1 MDELFRL
8 RAIDLVRGISERRVS
23 CVDVMSAALAR
34 IGALDDRYR
43 AFLTVAAENALCHA
57 ERADRAIASGDAVGP
72 LHGLPVALKDLV
84 DTEGIRTTYGSALF
98 RDHVPDSDDVVAARL
113 KAAGAIIV
121 GKTNTPE
128 FGYGAITDN
137 ELRGPTCNP
146 YDPLM
151 TSGGSSGGSAAAV
164 SLGMVPVAHG
174 TDFAGSVRF
183 PASFCALVGLRP
195 TIGRIPVVPKSPLW
209 QNLIAHG
216 IFARTV
222 EDAAL
227 VLTVLA
233 GRDDRDP
240 VSYGDASWQAPDFS
254 AAHKT
259 DFGIAVSVDL
269 GFSLV
274 DGTVRRLFDHAM
286 EQIGRIFPKT
296 APVDLSLGDVKG
308 AFETLRGALLFD
320 QFGPMVAEHGERL
333 SETLRWNVERGRNI
347 SAADLYAAERT
358 RSRIYLE
365 LLSLLDRHDILVT
378 ISAPVPPFP
387 NADRNVLSIDG
398 KPLQHIID
406 WFGIAT
412 PVTVTGLP
420 ALSVPCG
427 WTDDGLPVGL
437 QLIARPYAEADL
449 LLCAYRLQEELGFR
463 HRWPAVEPGRP
474 TTEDQAPR

>member
-1 MDELFRL
+1 MDELFRF
-8 RAIDLVRGISERRVS
+8 RAIELVGGIRKRQFS
-23 CVDVMSAALAR
+23 CVDVVSASLAR
-34 IGALDDRYR
+34 IAALDDRYQ
-43 AFLTVAAENALCHA
+43 AFLTVAAEDALQRA
-57 ERADRAIASGDAVGP
+57 ERADRVIARGEAVGP
-72 LHGLPVALKDLV
+72 LHGLPMALKDLI

-98 RDHVPDSDDVVAARL
+98 RDHVPDADDIVAARL

-146 YDPLM
+146 YDPLR
-151 TSGGSSGGSAAAV
+151 TSGGSSGGSASAV

-195 TIGRIPVVPKSPLW
+195 TIGRIPTVPKSPLW

-227 VLTVLA
+227 ILTALA

-240 VSYGDASWQAPDFS
+240 ISYGEASWQAPDFL
-254 AAHKT
+254 AAAER
-259 DFGIAVSVDL
+259 DFGIAVSADL
-269 GFSLV
+269 GFALV
-274 DGTVRRLFDHAM
+274 DGTVRRLFDRAV
-286 EQIGRIFPKT
+286 EQIGRIFPET
-296 APVDLSLGDVKG
+296 VPVDLSLGEVKG
-308 AFETLRGALLFD
+308 AFEVLRGALLFD

-333 SETLRWNVERGRNI
+333 SETLRWNVERGRSL
-347 SAADLYAAERT
+347 SAADLYAAERV

-365 LLSLLDRHDILVT
+365 LLRLLDRRDILVT

-387 NADRNVLSIDG
+387 NTDRNVLSING
-398 KPLQHIID
+398 EPLRHIID

-420 ALSVPCG
+420 ALSIPCG

-437 QLIARPYAEADL
+437 QLITRRYAEADL

-463 HRWPAVEPGRP
+463 HRWPVAEP
-474 TTEDQAPR
+474 

>member
-1 MDELFRL
+1 MDELFRF
-8 RAIDLVRGISERRVS
+8 RAIELVGGIRKRQFS
-23 CVDVMSAALAR
+23 CVDVVSASLAR
-34 IGALDDRYR
+34 IAALDDRYQ
-43 AFLTVAAENALCHA
+43 AFLTVAAEDALQRA
-57 ERADRAIASGDAVGP
+57 ERADRVIARGEAVGP
-72 LHGLPVALKDLV
+72 LHGLPMALKDLI

-98 RDHVPDSDDVVAARL
+98 RDHVPDADDIVAARL

-146 YDPLM
+146 YDPLR
-151 TSGGSSGGSAAAV
+151 TSGGSSGGSASAV

-195 TIGRIPVVPKSPLW
+195 TIGRIPTVPKSPLW

-227 VLTVLA
+227 ILTALA

-240 VSYGDASWQAPDFS
+240 ISYGEASWQAPDFL
-254 AAHKT
+254 AAAER
-259 DFGIAVSVDL
+259 DFGIAVSADL
-269 GFSLV
+269 GFALV
-274 DGTVRRLFDHAM
+274 DGTVRRLFDRAV
-286 EQIGRIFPKT
+286 EQIGRIFPET
-296 APVDLSLGDVKG
+296 VPVDLSLGEVKG
-308 AFETLRGALLFD
+308 AFEVLRGALLFD

-333 SETLRWNVERGRNI
+333 SETLRWNVERGRSL
-347 SAADLYAAERT
+347 SAADLYAAERV

-365 LLSLLDRHDILVT
+365 LLRLLDRHDILVT

-387 NADRNVLSIDG
+387 NTDRNVLSING
-398 KPLQHIID
+398 EPLRHIID

-420 ALSVPCG
+420 ALSIPCG

-437 QLIARPYAEADL
+437 QLITRRYAEADL

-463 HRWPAVEPGRP
+463 HRWPVAEP
-474 TTEDQAPR
+474 

>member
-8 RAIDLVRGISERRVS
+8 RAIDLVRGVRERRFSCADVVS
-23 CVDVMSAALAR
+23 ASLAR
-34 IGALDDRYR
+34 IGRLDDRYQ
-43 AFLTVAAENALCHA
+43 AFLTVAAESALRRA
-57 ERADRAIASGDAVGP
+57 AQADRAIARGEAVGS
-72 LHGLPVALKDLV
+72 LLGLPVALKDLV

-98 RDHVPDSDDVVAARL
+98 RDHVPDADDIVAARL
-113 KAAGAIIV
+113 KSAGAIIV

-137 ELRGPTCNP
+137 ELRGPTRNP
-146 YDPLM
+146 YDPLR
-151 TSGGSSGGSAAAV
+151 TSGGSSGGSAVAV
-164 SLGMVPVAHG
+164 CLGMVPVAHG

-195 TIGRIPVVPKSPLW
+195 TIGRIPTFPKLPLW

-216 IFARTV
+216 VFARTV

-227 VLTVLA
+227 VLTALA

-240 VSYGDASWQAPDFS
+240 ISHGEASWRSPDFP
-254 AAHKT
+254 AAGER
-259 DFGIAVSVDL
+259 DLRIAVSADL
-269 GFSLV
+269 GFALV
-274 DGTVRRLFDHAM
+274 DGAVRRLFDRAV
-286 EQIGRIFPKT
+286 EQIGRIFPKA
-296 APVDLSLGDVKG
+296 APVDLSLGEVKG
-308 AFETLRGALLFD
+308 AFEALRGALLLD

-333 SETLRWNVERGRNI
+333 SETLRWNVERGRDL
-347 SAADLYAAERT
+347 SAADLYAAERA

-387 NADRNVLSIDG
+387 NADRNVLSIGG
-398 KPLQHIID
+398 KPLRHMID

-420 ALSVPCG
+420 ALSIPCG

-463 HRWPAVEPGRP
+463 HRWPAVEP
-474 TTEDQAPR
+474 

>member
-1 MDELFRL
+1 MDELLRL
-8 RAIDLVRGISERRVS
+8 GALDMVRGLHERRFS
-23 CVDVMSAALAR
+23 CVDVVSASLAR
-34 IGALDDRYR
+34 IAALDDRYQ
-43 AFLTVAAENALCHA
+43 AFLTVAVESALRRAEQ
-57 ERADRAIASGDAVGP
+57 ADRALAMGETVGR

-84 DTEGIRTTYGSALF
+84 DTQGIRTTYGSALF
-98 RDHVPDSDDVVAARL
+98 RDHVPDSDDIISVRL

-137 ELRGPTCNP
+137 ELRGPTRNP
-146 YDPLM
+146 YDPLR
-151 TSGGSSGGSAAAV
+151 TSGGSSGGSAVAV
-164 SLGMVPVAHG
+164 CLGMVPVAHG

-195 TIGRIPVVPKSPLW
+195 TIGRIPTVPKSPLW

-227 VLTVLA
+227 VLTALA

-240 VSYGDASWQAPDFS
+240 VSYGDASWQSPDFS

-259 DFGIAVSVDL
+259 APAIAVSADL
-269 GFSLV
+269 GFALI
-274 DGTVRRLFDHAM
+274 DGTVRRLFDRAV

-296 APVDLSLGDVKG
+296 APVELSLGDVRG

-387 NADRNVLSIDG
+387 NADRNVLSING
-398 KPLQHIID
+398 APLQHIID
-406 WFGIAT
+406 WFGVAT

-420 ALSVPCG
+420 ALSLPCG

-463 HRWPAVEPGRP
+463 HRWPAAAR
-474 TTEDQAPR
+474 DQAPT

>member
-8 RAIDLVRGISERRVS
+8 GALDVVRGLHERRFS
-23 CVDVMSAALAR
+23 CVDVVSASLAR
-34 IGALDDRYR
+34 IAALDDRYQ
-43 AFLTVAAENALCHA
+43 AFLTVALESALRRAEQ
-57 ERADRAIASGDAVGP
+57 ADRALAMGETVGP

-98 RDHVPDSDDVVAARL
+98 RDHVPDSDDIIAVRL

-137 ELRGPTCNP
+137 ELRGPTRNP
-146 YDPLM
+146 YDPLR
-151 TSGGSSGGSAAAV
+151 TSGGSSGGSAVAV
-164 SLGMVPVAHG
+164 CLGMVPVAHG

-195 TIGRIPVVPKSPLW
+195 TIGRIPTVPKSPLW

-216 IFARTV
+216 VLARTV

-227 VLTVLA
+227 VLTALA

-240 VSYGDASWQAPDFS
+240 VSYGDASWQSPDFS

-259 DFGIAVSVDL
+259 APAIAVSADL
-269 GFSLV
+269 GFALI
-274 DGTVRRLFDHAM
+274 DGTVRRLFDRAV

-296 APVDLSLGDVKG
+296 APVELSLGDVKG

-347 SAADLYAAERT
+347 SAADLYAAERS

-365 LLSLLDRHDILVT
+365 LLSLLERYDILAT

-387 NADRNVLSIDG
+387 NAHRNVLSIDG
-398 KPLQHIID
+398 KPLRHIID

-420 ALSVPCG
+420 ALSLPCG

-449 LLCAYRLQEELGFR
+449 LLCAYRLQEKLGFR
-463 HRWPAVEPGRP
+463 HRWPAAAAEPPAR
-474 TTEDQAPR
+474 DQAPT